1 MSLKN
6 KIVVWI
12 GVVTVLQ
19 FVKIGYVKAIVGRC
33 WRAYSLYCAVK
44 AELLLGHWLLG
55 KILTNSK
62 SKAWPTSSVL
72 TLLGLSISTST

>member
-1 MSLKN
+1 MKLGFMSLKN

-33 WRAYSLYCAVK
+33 
-44 AELLLGHWLLG
+44 
-55 KILTNSK
+55 
-62 SKAWPTSSVL
+62 
-72 TLLGLSISTST
+72 